1 MAYLKIIRPLNLF
14 IIVLTMSGFR
24 YGYSLVEL
32 NLVAVNPFPEH
43 LFWLSVVSVCC
54 ATAAGYIVND
64 IFDVKTD
71 LINKPDKTY
80 VTTQISE
87 AYAWVYFAALNFMAI
102 ALAFFINEVFLFI
115 VVSTVIA
122 LFIYALFVK
131 KIAVFGNVLVAFLS
145 GVLPFLTVWLDVSFA
160 YKNNSN
166 EGYFS
171 LYTVPLYFSFIA
183 FLGSFSREVIKDIE
197 DIEGDR
203 KVKALTLPIILNEKQ
218 AGYVAIFSLIIACF
232 LLITYPPILGNEIY
246 MIYFSVAVVAP
257 IILTIKRI
265 YKAEEKLDYSR
276 ASFYLKIA
284 MFGVVLFF
292 WINRIFIL

>member
-1 MAYLKIIRPLNLF
+1 VF
-14 IIVLTMSGFR
+14 
-24 YGYSLVEL
+24 
-32 NLVAVNPFPEH
+32 
-43 LFWLSVVSVCC
+43 CC

-160 YKNNSN
+160 YSNNSN

-292 WINRIFIL
+292 GSIEFSFYDISRKT